1 MTPRPP
7 RRGHL
12 SRARLGL
19 AVLGAAALGG
29 VFLVGGSAGQSRP
42 PQPRAPEPPPA
53 AAAPERREPPV
64 IDESKAEAS
73 PRAPATTVPST
84 GPGPT
89 IDIPLADGLPGGRLG
104 PGDLPPAWHLKR
116 FAGHAQFELARDDG
130 RPAFRLISQ
139 ASSFAIHREVAIDVQ
154 QFPVLSWAWKVL
166 RLPPRGDVRD
176 GRANDQAAQV
186 YVIFPRAPGPRMA
199 SDVLGYVWDTQAPV
213 GHRAANAAWPNV
225 RVIVLQSG
233 ADRVG
238 RWVRE
243 ERNVRQD
250 YAELFKREAPAAGLV
265 AVMTDSDDTRTSTEA
280 FFSGLAFQRAAAPSR
295 PEPTR
300 RN

>member
-1 MTPRPP
+1 MISRPP
-7 RRGHL
+7 RRGTGT
-12 SRARLGL
+12 RARRGL
-19 AVLGAAALGG
+19 AVLAAAAFGG
-29 VFLVGGSAGQSRP
+29 VVLVGGSDGQSRP
-42 PQPRAPEPPPA
+42 PEPRAPEPAPA

-64 IDESKAEAS
+64 IEESKADSAARIPVLPV
-73 PRAPATTVPST
+73 PRT
-84 GPGPT
+84 GSGPT
-89 IDIPLADGLPGGRLG
+89 IEIPLADGLPGGRLG

-116 FAGHAQFELARDDG
+116 FAGRAQFELAREDG

-139 ASSFAIHREVAIDVQ
+139 ASSFAIHREVAIDVHE
-154 QFPVLSWAWKVL
+154 FPVLSWAWKVL

-199 SDVLGYVWDTQAPV
+199 SEVLGYVWDTQAPV
-213 GHRAANAAWPNV
+213 GHRAVNPAWPNV

-233 ADRVG
+233 AERLG
-238 RWVRE
+238 QWVRE

-250 YAELFKREAPAAGLV
+250 YAEMFKKEAPAAGLV
-265 AVMTDSDDTRTSTEA
+265 AVMTDSDDTRSSTEA
-280 FFSGLAFQRAAAPSR
+280 FFSDLAFQRAAAASR
-295 PEPTR
+295 PEPTQ